1 MRATYL
7 VLTCAA
13 LCLVF
18 AGTADARTYAGNLEV
33 GMNAVSQTGTQEIKY
48 HLNDD
53 ASTVTIEIKD
63 GGSATVRT
71 LDASEA
77 DPAQRPGTSQGLNVV
92 EWDMKDDGGTSVP
105 VGSYSF
111 SIATTDVG
119 YATWTNITPY
129 QPGVVGVDVASP
141 TDTVVSARFWSPNGL
156 GVLKD
161 KTDPNFGRIFV
172 ANGSGGTSPP
182 YTSSATGAY
191 HDKSGVYFL
200 NCDLSDSGEGWLDD
214 PMGTLFNTVSQYNP
228 FKLNVDNDRGV
239 FVCGGYSDGWE
250 DLYIVDMDGSSY
262 VTAFDRADYGLGNHD
277 NMLHTAFT
285 GTGSETVLWSNF
297 EKDNSSYPSLASWA
311 CGWPISGTIT
321 APYTVEID
329 YTAAVNGPENG
340 IGGGTGSTIYSM
352 RTICPSADENY
363 MYFSN
368 RRWGVSTVAC
378 AKMDITGPTAPQFVA
393 DCATWVATL
402 PGGTTYGEKYGNF
415 NSVDVMID
423 PVDSAEKLILQKYF
437 GQPIPGGGYED
448 LMVYVAD
455 ADDMSLLDKFA
466 TDFGVRAMCFPGQCV
481 WDPVGN
487 IIYSDITSEWL
498 RVYAPPSAPF
508 SFDIDYAGTF
518 QVVQVT
524 GLSEEDWEVYR

>member
-1 MRATYL
+1 MRAIYF

-33 GMNAVSQTGTQEIKY
+33 GMNAVSQTGTQQIKY
-48 HLNDD
+48 RLNDD
-53 ASTVTIEIKD
+53 AATVTVEIKD

-92 EWDMKDDGGTSVP
+92 EWDLKDDGGTTVP

-129 QPGVVGVDVASP
+129 EPTSTPGYANSA
-141 TDTVVSARFWSPNGL
+141 TETVISARFWSPNGL

-214 PMGTLFNTVSQYNP
+214 PMGTLFNSASQYNP
-228 FKLNVDNDRGV
+228 FKLNVDSNRGV

-262 VTAFDRADYGLGNHD
+262 VTAFSRTNYVSGGSFD
-277 NMLHTAFT
+277 NLLHTAFT
-285 GTGSETVLWSNF
+285 GSGAETLLWSNF
-297 EKDNSSYPSLASWA
+297 EKDNSYPSLASWA
-311 CGWPISGTIT
+311 CGWPITGAIT
-321 APYTVEID
+321 APFTLGVD
-329 YTAAVNGPENG
+329 DSAAINGPENG

-363 MYFSN
+363 IYFSN

-378 AKMDITGPTAPQFVA
+378 AKMDITGPTSPQIVG

-402 PGGTTYGEKYGNF
+402 PGTTTIGQKYGNF

-423 PVDSAEKLILQKYF
+423 PVDSTEKLVLQKYF
-437 GQPIPGGGYED
+437 GQPGES
-448 LMVYVAD
+448 LMIYVAD
-455 ADDMSLLDKFA
+455 AGDMSLLDKFVG
-466 TDFGVRAMCFPGQCV
+466 DFAYPVMSSVGQCV

-487 IIYSDITSEWL
+487 VIYSSLTCEWL
-498 RVYAPPSAPF
+498 RVYAPPGAPF